1 MSGSAARFT
10 ASDASVR
17 YSHGVLSILAW
28 WAIPVGAV
36 VLAAAVSALA
46 RHVRRPSDDDTIH
59 AYRRFREAIA
69 NEDPIAVAAAE
80 AAPPL

>member
-10 ASDASVR
+10 AGDGLVR
-17 YSHGVLSILAW
+17 YSHRVLSILAW

-59 AYRRFREAIA
+59 AYRRFREAIS
-69 NEDPIAVAAAE
+69 NEDPIAATAE
-80 AAPPL
+80 AVPPA

>member
-10 ASDASVR
+10 AGDVSVR
-17 YSHGVLSILAW
+17 YSHRVLSILAW

-46 RHVRRPSDDDTIH
+46 RRVRRPSDDDTIH
-59 AYRRFREAIA
+59 AYRRFREAIS
-69 NEDPIAVAAAE
+69 NEDPIAVAE
-80 AAPPL
+80 AVPPV

>member
-1 MSGSAARFT
+1 M
-10 ASDASVR
+10 R

-59 AYRRFREAIA
+59 AYRRFREAIS
-69 NEDPIAVAAAE
+69 NEDPIAAGRRGGAARVGRAAASG
-80 AAPPL
+80 PPTAGGG